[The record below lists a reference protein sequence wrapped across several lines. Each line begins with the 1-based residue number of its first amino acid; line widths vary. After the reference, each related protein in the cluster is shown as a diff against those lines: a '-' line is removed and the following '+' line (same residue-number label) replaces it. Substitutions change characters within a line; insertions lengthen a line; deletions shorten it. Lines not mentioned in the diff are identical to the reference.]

1 MSREMLG
8 PLVIVKSGRV
18 WLHVPLKVAAQRA
31 SRVLLRPIPGV
42 EMIEMTA
49 HPTRSRLIAVATG
62 LALVFGALP
71 LALGGAP
78 AAAATPTLYVSPS
91 GSDSA
96 AGTQA
101 APLRTLAR
109 AVSKATS
116 GTTVVLAGG
125 TYRESVQVY
134 GKDVDIVGAAG
145 ATVVLDGSRA
155 LTGWQLG
162 DGGWYVDGWTHE
174 FARTTGDMIDPNN
187 PMAAY
192 PDQTFLDGVPLAQVA
207 TLGALGAG
215 RFYVDNAADRLWIG
229 DDPSGHTIDASYLPF
244 AIYFNKAHGSSLRN
258 VTVRRFATPAS
269 NMAAVRAYSN
279 DVTVAD
285 STFEHNA
292 YMGLSAMGNRFTFT
306 NLLVQDNAYI
316 GVHGHLSNDF
326 SLTRSTIL
334 RNNTERFDFRHSA
347 AGVKVTTATGIEFR
361 SNYVADNLGPG
372 LWTDLSGIDVT
383 VVGNLL
389 ERNLRSSIFM
399 ELSGFVTVV
408 DNVVIGSGVTGIR
421 ILETNDAEVWNNAL
435 YRSEREIWVQEGP
448 RTDPSSNELA
458 NWDSH
463 RANIHNNVMA
473 QGRAGSEALLVAD
486 DWTNIRSAW
495 DMGTVADRNAYWM
508 PAGTVAR
515 LSKWGRSPSPAAWSS
530 TLSQHQSHTL
540 QDATALWS
548 TAATNPFARNATTY
562 DLRTPEAIASGRA
575 ANARVAEALGVPV
588 GTILPI
594 GPLSALAP
602 SSVAGGPIVNG
613 IVTPPPPTAP
623 TTTAPAVT
631 TTMPAVTTTAPAVTT
646 TAPTTTAVTTTAP
659 AVTTTAPAVTTTAP
673 AVTTTTLPPAPS
685 VLIDG
690 DIRAIEG
697 RHALTAVRTTD
708 AGTAT
713 FRAAGNGEVPGD
725 ARSVVLSVTASGV
738 SQRGRLIAHAC
749 GVRRPTVVGLWYLP
763 GSDTTSTFVVDIGS
777 QGRVCLYT
785 SVAAVLDVDVT
796 GYVPGD
802 SAYLSVRP
810 ARLYNSV
817 PGYPTV
823 FGPSTSTGR
832 VAAGTVVRIP
842 VVGVRGVPA
851 TAAGVTLA
859 IASSTPLAPG
869 TATVFACGTARPSA
883 VSLQVR
889 GAVASANLAVAGL
902 GTDGSVCLTTSVD
915 THLAVGL
922 LGWFPASGEF
932 TAVVPARVVDTRVAG
947 ATIDGEG
954 RRVGRVAAGSSIRMP
969 IAGRANIPT
978 DASAVV
984 MTVTVVGPGGSGDLT
999 VHSCD
1004 VQRPSVRTLR
1014 YAATKSA
1021 TTAAITRL
1029 VDGDLCIYSSSA
1041 AHVIIDV
1048 TGWIA

>member
-1 MSREMLG
+1 
-8 PLVIVKSGRV
+8 
-18 WLHVPLKVAAQRA
+18 
-31 SRVLLRPIPGV
+31 
-42 EMIEMTA
+42 MTA
-49 HPTRSRLIAVATG
+49 HTTRSRLIAVATG
-62 LALVFGALP
+62 LALVLGGLP
-71 LALGGAP
+71 LVLGATP
-78 AAAATPTLYVSPS
+78 AAAATPTLYVSPT

-96 AGTQA
+96 TGTSA

-134 GKDVDIVGAAG
+134 GKDVDIVGAPG
-145 ATVVLDGSRA
+145 ATVVLDGARN
-155 LTGWQLG
+155 LTGWQAG

-192 PDQTFLDGVPLAQVA
+192 PDQAFLDGVPLAQVA
-207 TLGALGAG
+207 SLGALGAG

-229 DDPSGHTIDASYLPF
+229 DDPSGRTVDASYLPF
-244 AIYFNKAHGSSLRN
+244 AIYFNKANGSSLRN
-258 VTVRRFATPAS
+258 VTVRRYATPAA

-306 NLLVQDNAYI
+306 NLLVRDNAYI

-334 RNNTERFDFRHSA
+334 RNNAERFDYRHSA

-361 SNYVADNLGPG
+361 NNYVADNLGPG
-372 LWTDLSGIDVT
+372 LWTDLSGIEVT

-448 RTDPSSNELA
+448 RTDPSANELA
-458 NWDSH
+458 NWDSN

-473 QGRAGSEALLVAD
+473 QGRAGSEALFVAD
-486 DWTNIRSAW
+486 DWTNNRSAW
-495 DMGTVADRNAYWM
+495 DMGTVVDRNAYWM

-515 LSKWGRSPSPAAWSS
+515 LSKWGRSPSPAAFSS
-530 TLSQHQSHTL
+530 TLSQHQSQTG
-540 QDATALWS
+540 QDAQGMWS
-548 TAATNPFARNATTY
+548 TAATNPFARDAATY
-562 DLRTPEAIASGRA
+562 DLRTPEAVGSGRA
-575 ANARVAEALGVPV
+575 ANARVAAALGIPV

-613 IVTPPPPTAP
+613 VVTPPPPTTP
-623 TTTAPAVT
+623 TTTMAP
-631 TTMPAVTTTAPAVTT
+631 TT
-646 TAPTTTAVTTTAP
+646 TAPTTTAPTTTAP
-659 AVTTTAPAVTTTAP
+659 TTTAPTTTAP
-673 AVTTTTLPPAPS
+673 TTTAPTTTAPTTTAPTTTTPPVTSAPTTTTPPVTTTQPPAQP
-685 VLIDG
+685 VTVEG
-690 DIRAIEG
+690 DIRSIAG
-697 RHALTAVRTTD
+697 RHALTGVRTTD
-708 AGTAT
+708 GGTAT
-713 FRAAGNGEVPGD
+713 FRAAGNGEVPSD
-725 ARSVVLSVTASGV
+725 ARSVVLSVTATGA

-749 GVRRPTVVGLWYLP
+749 GVKRPPVVGLRYMP

-777 QGRVCLYT
+777 QGRVCLFT
-785 SVAAVLDVDVT
+785 SVAAILDVDVT
-796 GYVPGD
+796 GFVPAD
-802 SAYLSVRP
+802 SAYRSVRP
-810 ARLYNSV
+810 ARLYNSM
-817 PGYPTV
+817 PGYPTA
-823 FGPSTSTGR
+823 FGPSTSTGK
-832 VAAGTVVRIP
+832 VTAGTVVRIP

-851 TAAGVTLA
+851 SAAGVTLT

-869 TATVFACGTARPSA
+869 TATVFACGTGRPDA
-883 VSLQVR
+883 ISLQVR
-889 GAVASANLAVAGL
+889 GAVASANLAVAQL
-902 GTDGSVCLTTSVD
+902 GTGGSVCLTTSVD

-922 LGWFPASGEF
+922 VGWFPGSGDF
-932 TAVVPARVVDTRVAG
+932 TAVRPARLVDTRIAG
-947 ATIDGEG
+947 ATVDGQG
-954 RRVGRVAAGSSIRMP
+954 RRVGRVAAGSVSRIS
-969 IAGRANIPT
+969 IAGRGGIPA
-978 DASAVV
+978 DATAVAI
-984 MTVTVVGPGGSGDLT
+984 TVTVVGPRASGDLT
-999 VHSCD
+999 VYACD
-1004 VQRPSVRTLR
+1004 IARPSVRTLR
-1014 YAATKSA
+1014 YVATKSA
-1021 TTAAITRL
+1021 TTATFARL
-1029 VDGDLCIYSSSA
+1029 VDGDLCVYSSSA
-1041 AHVIIDV
+1041 AHVLVDV
-1048 TGWIA
+1048 TGWID

>member
-1 MSREMLG
+1 
-8 PLVIVKSGRV
+8 
-18 WLHVPLKVAAQRA
+18 
-31 SRVLLRPIPGV
+31 
-42 EMIEMTA
+42 MIDMTA
-49 HPTRSRLIAVATG
+49 HPTRSRLIAVAIG
-62 LALVFGALP
+62 LALVLGALP
-71 LALGGAP
+71 LALAADQ
-78 AAAATPTLYVSPS
+78 AAAATPTLYVSPT

-96 AGTQA
+96 AGTAA

-134 GKDVDIVGAAG
+134 GKDVDIVGATG
-145 ATVVLDGSRA
+145 ETVVLDGART
-155 LTGWQLG
+155 LTGWQAG
-162 DGGWYVDGWTHE
+162 DSGWYVDGWTHE
-174 FARTTGDMIDPNN
+174 FARTTGDMIDPAN

-192 PDQTFLDGVPLAQVA
+192 PDQAFLDGAPLAQVA
-207 TLGALGAG
+207 TLDALGAG

-229 DDPSGHTIDASYLPF
+229 DDPTGRTVDASYLPF
-244 AIYFNKAHGSSLRN
+244 ALYFNKANGSSLRN
-258 VTVRRFATPAS
+258 VTVRRFATPAA

-326 SLTRSTIL
+326 SLSRSTIL
-334 RNNTERFDFRHSA
+334 RNNTERFDYRHSA

-361 SNYVADNLGPG
+361 NNYVADNLGPG

-458 NWDSH
+458 NWDSN

-486 DWTNIRSAW
+486 DWTNNRSAW

-515 LSKWGRSPSPAAWSS
+515 LSKWGRSPSPVAWSS
-530 TLSQHQSHTL
+530 TLSQHQSQTL
-540 QDATALWS
+540 QDADALWS

-562 DLRTPEAIASGRA
+562 DLRAPEALSSGRA
-575 ANARVAEALGVPV
+575 ANARVAAALGIPV

-602 SSVAGGPIVNG
+602 TSVAGGPIVNG
-613 IVTPPPPTAP
+613 VVTPPPPTTAPSTSAPTTSAPTTSAPTTSAPTTSAPTTSAP
-623 TTTAPAVT
+623 TTTA
-631 TTMPAVTTTAPAVTT
+631 APSTS
-646 TAPTTTAVTTTAP
+646 APTTTTPV
-659 AVTTTAPAVTTTAP
+659 
-673 AVTTTTLPPAPS
+673 VTTTTTQPPAVP
-685 VLIDG
+685 VLTDG
-690 DIRAIEG
+690 DIVAISG
-697 RHALTAVRTTD
+697 RHALTAVRTTTG
-708 AGTAT
+708 GTAT
-713 FRAAGNGEVPGD
+713 FRAAGNGEVPAD

-749 GVRRPTVVGLWYLP
+749 GVKRPPVIGLRYMP
-763 GSDTTSTFVVDIGS
+763 SGDTTSTFVVDIGS
-777 QGRVCLYT
+777 QGRVCLNT

-796 GYVPGD
+796 GYVPRD
-802 SAYLSVRP
+802 SAYRSVRP
-810 ARLYNSV
+810 ARLFNSS

-832 VAAGTVVRIP
+832 VTAGSVVRIP
-842 VVGVRGVPA
+842 VAGVRGVPA
-851 TAAGVTLA
+851 NAAGVILT
-859 IASSTPLAPG
+859 IASSTPVAPG
-869 TATVFACGTARPSA
+869 TATVYACGAARPSA

-889 GAVASANLAVAGL
+889 GAVASANLAVSDL
-902 GTDGSVCLTTSVD
+902 GTGGAVCLTTSVD

-922 LGWFPASGEF
+922 LGWFPATGDF
-932 TAVVPARVVDTRVAG
+932 AAVVPARVADTRVTG

-954 RRVGRVAAGSSIRMP
+954 RRLGRLAAGSSLRVP
-969 IAGRANIPT
+969 IAGRAGVPA
-978 DASAVV
+978 DASAVTV
-984 MTVTVVGPGGSGDLT
+984 TVTVVGPRASGDLT
-999 VHSCD
+999 VYSCD
-1004 VQRPSVRTLR
+1004 VPRPSVRTLR
-1014 YAATKSA
+1014 FSAAKSA
-1021 TTAAITRL
+1021 TTPAVVRL
-1029 VDGDLCIYSSSA
+1029 VDGDMCVSSSSA
-1041 AHVIIDV
+1041 AHVIVDV
-1048 TGWIA
+1048 TGWID

>member
-1 MSREMLG
+1 MPVSVRIRLGFVKISRA
-8 PLVIVKSGRV
+8 RH
-18 WLHVPLKVAAQRA
+18 HVPFKVTAERA
-31 SRVLLRPIPGV
+31 SRRLSRPIPGP
-42 EMIEMTA
+42 EMIDMTA

-62 LALVFGALP
+62 LALVLAGLP
-71 LALGGAP
+71 LALGTSP

-134 GKDVDIVGAAG
+134 GKDVDILGAPG
-145 ATVVLDGSRA
+145 ATVVLDGSRT
-155 LTGWQLG
+155 LTGWQAG

-192 PDQTFLDGVPLAQVA
+192 PDQAFLDGAPLAQVA
-207 TLGALGAG
+207 TQGALGAG

-229 DDPSGHTIDASYLPF
+229 DDPAGHTIDASYLPF

-258 VTVRRFATPAS
+258 VTVRRYATPAA

-334 RNNTERFDFRHSA
+334 RNNTQRFDFRHSA

-361 SNYVADNLGPG
+361 NNYVADNLGPG

-448 RTDPSSNELA
+448 RTDPSANELA
-458 NWDSH
+458 NWDSN
-463 RANIHNNVMA
+463 RANVHNNVMA
-473 QGRAGSEALLVAD
+473 QGRAGSEALFVAD
-486 DWTNIRSAW
+486 DWTNNRSAW
-495 DMGTVADRNAYWM
+495 DMGTVLDRNAYWM

-515 LSKWGRSPSPAAWSS
+515 LSKWGRSPSSAALSS
-530 TLSQHQSHTL
+530 TLSQHQSQTG
-540 QDATALWS
+540 QDANGLWS
-548 TAATNPFARNATTY
+548 TAAANPFARDAASY
-562 DLRTPEAIASGRA
+562 DLRAPEAIGSGRA
-575 ANARVAEALGVPV
+575 ANARVAAALGIPV

-602 SSVAGGPIVNG
+602 SAVAGGPIVNG
-613 IVTPPPPTAP
+613 VVTPPPPTTPPSTSPTTSAPTTSAPTTSAPTTSAPTTSAPTTSAPTTSAPPTSAP
-623 TTTAPAVT
+623 TTTAP
-631 TTMPAVTTTAPAVTT
+631 P
-646 TAPTTTAVTTTAP
+646 
-659 AVTTTAPAVTTTAP
+659 
-673 AVTTTTLPPAPS
+673 VTTTTQPPAQP
-685 VLIDG
+685 VLVDG
-690 DIRAIEG
+690 DIRAIDG

-708 AGTAT
+708 GGTAS
-713 FRAAGNGEVPGD
+713 FRAAGSGEVPGD
-725 ARSVVLSVTASGV
+725 ARSVVLSVTATGT

-749 GVRRPTVVGLWYLP
+749 GVKRPSVVGLRYMP
-763 GSDTTSTFVVDIGS
+763 SSETTSTFVVDIGRE
-777 QGRVCLYT
+777 GRVCLYT
-785 SVAAVLDVDVT
+785 SVSAVLDVDVT
-796 GYVPGD
+796 GFVPAD
-802 SAYLSVRP
+802 STYRSVRP
-810 ARLYNSV
+810 ARLFNSV

-823 FGPSTSTGR
+823 SGPSTSTGR
-832 VAAGTVVRIP
+832 VAAGSVVRIP

-869 TATVFACGTARPSA
+869 TATVFACGTARPDA
-883 VSLQVR
+883 ISLQVR
-889 GAVASANLAVAGL
+889 GAVASANLAIADL
-902 GTDGSVCLTTSVD
+902 GTGGAVCLTTSVD

-922 LGWFPASGEF
+922 LGWFPAASDF
-932 TAVVPARVVDTRVAG
+932 TAVRPARLVDTRISG
-947 ATIDGEG
+947 ATVDGEG
-954 RRVGRVAAGSSIRMP
+954 RRVGRVAAGSVRRIP
-969 IAGRANIPT
+969 IAGRGGIPA
-978 DASAVV
+978 DATAVT
-984 MTVTVVGPGGSGDLT
+984 MTVTVVGPRASGDLT
-999 VHSCD
+999 VYACD
-1004 VQRPSVRTLR
+1004 AQRPSVRTLR
-1014 YAATKSA
+1014 YVATKSA
-1021 TTAAITRL
+1021 TTAAFARL
-1029 VDGDLCIYSSSA
+1029 VDGDLCIYSSGA
-1041 AHVIIDV
+1041 AHVMVDV
-1048 TGWIA
+1048 TGWID